1 MAEAIHEIL
10 GGKVQLFQRPN
21 SKRWHCR
28 ASIGGA
34 QHRHSTK
41 QTSLAQA
48 KDVAEDWYLTLAG
61 KAARGE
67 IKTGKTFQFAAE
79 RFYVEFKI
87 LTEGHRSP
95 VYLQRHRDRLDL
107 YLIPFFGSKVLTEI
121 TSGMIQ
127 DYRID
132 RMTKGSFS
140 KPRVGEPTEL
150 AKRPRNGKPPARSTL
165 HQEIVCLRQVL
176 KYARRHGWLEL
187 MPDLSDPYR
196 APSKVS
202 HRAWFSPAEYQQ
214 LYEAARERVRT
225 PKKERWRGACE
236 DLLDYILFMV
246 NTGLRPD
253 EAKRLELR
261 DIEIAP
267 DGPKGQRILHIAVRG
282 KRGTGWAKSMPGAV
296 HPFTRMKE
304 RHSLKPTDLVFP
316 TLQRELFNALLG
328 ELDMKKDREGNPRTF
343 YSLRHTYISMRLLEG
358 ADIYQIAKNCRTSV
372 EMIEKYYASHI
383 KDMIDARAVN
393 VVKRKPKKHPSD
405 ESPSSNDNADK

>member
-1 MAEAIHEIL
+1 MAEAVHEIL

-28 ASIGGA
+28 ASLGGA

-67 IKTGKTFQFAAE
+67 IKTGKTFKYAAE
-79 RFYVEFKI
+79 RFIVEFKI
-87 LTEGHRSP
+87 LTQGQRSP
-95 VYLQRHRDRLDL
+95 LYVHRHQERIDL
-107 YLIPFFGSKVLTEI
+107 YLIPFFGDKVLTEI

-132 RMTKGSFS
+132 RMTKGGFD
-140 KPRVGEPTEL
+140 
-150 AKRPRNGKPPARSTL
+150 KRKADESTDPKKRQRNGKAPSRSTL
-165 HQEIVCLRQVL
+165 HQEIVCLRQIL
-176 KYARRHGWLEL
+176 KFARRHGWLEL

-196 APSKVS
+196 ASSKIS

-214 LYEAARERVRT
+214 LYEASRKRAAE
-225 PKKERWRGACE
+225 PLKERWRTECE
-236 DLLDYILFMV
+236 DLHDYILFQV

-253 EAKRLELR
+253 ETKRLELR
-261 DIEIAP
+261 DIEIVA
-267 DGPKGQRILHIAVRG
+267 DGPKGERILHIAVRG

-304 RHSLKPTDLVFP
+304 RHHLQPTDLLFP
-316 TLQRELFNALLG
+316 KLQRDLFNILLD
-328 ELDMKKDREGNPRTF
+328 ELGMKKDREGSPRTF

-383 KDMIDARAVN
+383 KDMIDANAIN
-393 VVKRKPKKHPSD
+393 VVKKVRKQPSPKTDPNKDIGH
-405 ESPSSNDNADK
+405 N

>member
-1 MAEAIHEIL
+1 
-10 GGKVQLFQRPN
+10 
-21 SKRWHCR
+21 
-28 ASIGGA
+28 
-34 QHRHSTK
+34 
-41 QTSLAQA
+41 
-48 KDVAEDWYLTLAG
+48 
-61 KAARGE
+61 
-67 IKTGKTFQFAAE
+67 
-79 RFYVEFKI
+79 
-87 LTEGHRSP
+87 
-95 VYLQRHRDRLDL
+95 
-107 YLIPFFGSKVLTEI
+107 
-121 TSGMIQ
+121 
-127 DYRID
+127 
-132 RMTKGSFS
+132 
-140 KPRVGEPTEL
+140 
-150 AKRPRNGKPPARSTL
+150 
-165 HQEIVCLRQVL
+165 
-176 KYARRHGWLEL
+176 

-214 LYEAARERVRT
+214 LYEAARERART
-225 PKKERWRGACE
+225 PKKERWRSACE

-261 DIEIAP
+261 DIEIVP

-372 EMIEKYYASHI
+372 EMIEKYYAAHI

-393 VVKRKPKKHPSD
+393 VVKRKPKKQPSG
-405 ESPSSNDNADK
+405 ESQSSNDNADK